1 VPVELRVNAAD
12 YGALSRALKR
22 SEPTIRKN
30 MRREISRATKP
41 IIARARE
48 QMRAA
53 GGIPS
58 EFRDAAA
65 RRVRLTQRDSP
76 KRTQVAILA
85 PPAGGQFQDA
95 HRRINRDG
103 SFRHPLFGRRA
114 RPEDWITQPGP
125 LDWFDGPFKDARAD
139 IERAVKAAMD
149 TAIAELQRAGK

>member
-12 YGALSRALKR
+12 YGALSRALKK

-76 KRTQVAILA
+76 KRTLVAILA
-85 PPAGGQFQDA
+85 PPAGGQFADA
-95 HRRINRDG
+95 HRKINRTG
-103 SFRHPLFGRRA
+103 SFRHPVYGGKTWVQQA
-114 RPEDWITQPGP
+114 GP
-125 LDWFDGPFKDARAD
+125 ADWFDGPFKDAKAD